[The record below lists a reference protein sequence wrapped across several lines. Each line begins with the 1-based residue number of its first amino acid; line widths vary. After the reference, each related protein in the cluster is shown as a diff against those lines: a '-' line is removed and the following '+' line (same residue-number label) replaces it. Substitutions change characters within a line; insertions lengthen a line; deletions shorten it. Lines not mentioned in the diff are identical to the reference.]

1 MAGPGD
7 NSRAKPGQAVDL
19 EPFRRALTGCV
30 RSIAGSAEVE
40 VAFANDRPGMAGD
53 RMRLPELSRKP
64 TAQELSVMRGL
75 GDSMAL
81 RRACHDERLHTQ
93 FAPQGPD
100 ARAIYDAVEQAR
112 VEAIGA
118 SRMAGTAQNL
128 NSMLTE
134 KYAKANFRGINGRED
149 APIE

>member
-7 NSRAKPGQAVDL
+7 NSRAKPSQAVDL

-40 VAFANDRPGMAGD
+40 VAFANDRPGMTGD

-81 RRACHDERLHTQ
+81 RRAC
-93 FAPQGPD
+93 
-100 ARAIYDAVEQAR
+100 
-112 VEAIGA
+112 
-118 SRMAGTAQNL
+118 S
-128 NSMLTE
+128 S
-134 KYAKANFRGINGRED
+134 
-149 APIE
+149 